1 MKSLFDVPSYQEILD
16 RLGQLD
22 PHAEPLWGKMS
33 VGQMV
38 WHCQVPLKVAI
49 VNKQTQVKWNPLLQW
64 LFKKSLYNERPWRK
78 HLPTSP
84 LARAVE
90 PKDFHVEFPVLLNL
104 VHEFH
109 ALKQREQWNAHPLF
123 GSFSPQQ
130 WGQLQYKHLDHHLR
144 QFGR

>member
-1 MKSLFDVPSYQEILD
+1 MKSLFDAGAYQEILD
-16 RLGQLD
+16 RLGTLD
-22 PHAEPLWGKMS
+22 EHATPLWGKMT

-49 VNKQTQVKWNPLLQW
+49 TNRETEVKWNPLLQW

-78 HLPTSP
+78 NLPTSP
-84 LARAVE
+84 LARAGE
-90 PKDFHVEFPVLLNL
+90 PKDFQTELPVLLGL

-109 ALKQREQWNAHPLF
+109 RLKQREQWNAHPLF
-123 GSFSPQQ
+123 GSFSPLQ

-144 QFGR
+144 QFGA